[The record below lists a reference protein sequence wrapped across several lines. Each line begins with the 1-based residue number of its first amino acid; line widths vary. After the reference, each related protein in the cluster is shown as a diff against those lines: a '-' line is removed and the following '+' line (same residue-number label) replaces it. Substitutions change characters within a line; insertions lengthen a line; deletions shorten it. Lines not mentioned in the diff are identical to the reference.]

1 LRRLVFSPKL
11 TLAVARRTIHYWD
24 FAYDLREVKS
34 TSFESGY

>member
-1 LRRLVFSPKL
+1 MRLSRNVFKNRIV
-11 TLAVARRTIHYWD
+11 TLGKRVYWD